1 MKNWFNIIISIIMKN
16 WFNIIISIIEFI
28 IHNHNN
34 KAVKYIKSIS
44 KKKISADI
52 LMKNKN
58 LHIFNKM
65 KF

>member
-1 MKNWFNIIISIIMKN
+1 M
-16 WFNIIISIIEFI
+16 IEFI
-28 IHNHNN
+28 IHNYHN

-58 LHIFNKM
+58 LHIFNTM